1 MTIVYFDSSAFV
13 KLVVEEDGS
22 EVAAENRGGGRQ
34 ACGWLRWCS
43 PLLEQKLQPRTPAL
57 LGAADSLLKMRC
69 AARRARS
76 SK

>member
-1 MTIVYFDSSAFV
+1 MTS
-13 KLVVEEDGS
+13 KE
-22 EVAAENRGGGRQ
+22 RRRQ

-43 PLLEQKLQPRTPAL
+43 PLLERKLLPRTPAL

-69 AARRARS
+69 TACRARR